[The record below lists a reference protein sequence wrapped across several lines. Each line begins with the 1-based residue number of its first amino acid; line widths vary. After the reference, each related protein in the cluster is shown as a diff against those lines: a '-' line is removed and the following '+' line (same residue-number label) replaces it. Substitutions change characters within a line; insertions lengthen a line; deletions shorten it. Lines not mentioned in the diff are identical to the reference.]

1 MLILFGLVIT
11 SDKFIDILFKVLG
24 QTYYIEIFDF
34 EHSINEDRYIAI
46 GKVGEVLLVVGD
58 EDPVYAD
65 GGVAGDR
72 GGDCGQCGAGED
84 DGVTPCSPA
93 ALQA

>member
-34 EHSINEDRYIAI
+34 EHSINEDRYI
-46 GKVGEVLLVVGD
+46 V
-58 EDPVYAD
+58 
-65 GGVAGDR
+65 
-72 GGDCGQCGAGED
+72 
-84 DGVTPCSPA
+84 
-93 ALQA
+93 